1 MFDLFY
7 QGGPLFMGILTVL
20 LFIVI
25 LLSVYFLYLIIKKE
39 YKSLDMT
46 LKNLTL
52 IKTIGNYALVSGI
65 LGQLIGL
72 YSAFTQIE
80 AAREVSPAIIFG
92 GLRISMITTIYGIV
106 IFLIS
111 YLFWVVLYY
120 LATKK

>member
-1 MFDLFY
+1 
-7 QGGPLFMGILTVL
+7 MGVLTIL

-72 YSAFTQIE
+72 YSAFTQID
-80 AAREVSPAIIFG
+80 AASDISPPIIFG
-92 GLRISMITTIYGIV
+92 GLRVSMITTIYGIV

-111 YLFWVVLYY
+111 YLFWVALYY